1 MERWPSEGGS
11 TGWPGVPDV
20 VGASARPWGT
30 FPQNG
35 NAPVR
40 VSDFGALSEPVKTD
54 SVFENETEGN

>member
-1 MERWPSEGGS
+1 MARCAGCGG
-11 TGWPGVPDV
+11 GEC
-20 VGASARPWGT
+20 SALGDLPAKT
-30 FPQNG
+30 G